1 MRSAAFTALII
12 ATALFMENMDGTVIS
27 TSLPAIALD
36 LHQDPIV
43 LKLALTSYM
52 LTLAVFIPA
61 SGWVAD
67 RFGARTVFCSA
78 IVVFT
83 LGSILC
89 GASTSLP
96 TLIAARVFQGLG
108 GAMMV
113 PVGRL
118 VLLRSVPKSDLVS
131 AMAYLTVP
139 ALIGPVAG
147 PPLGGFITTYFHWRW
162 IFWINVPIGVLGVLL
177 SLRFIDNLRE
187 QAVPRFDFKGFVL
200 SGVGLLSLISG
211 LSMIGR
217 GIAPYWLVAAMIAI
231 GALSLAAY
239 VRHAQRERGRDPR
252 SQAPQDPDLL
262 RRRRRRVHL
271 PDRHRRH
278 AFLLPLLLQVGFG
291 LTPFQSGS
299 LTFATAAGALLMK
312 FTAST
317 ALRWFGFRQTLIV
330 NGLISGAFLAACAL
344 FTPST
349 PHWLLL
355 LMLLAGGFFR
365 SLEFTALNAISY
377 ADIDP
382 PQMSR
387 ATSFASV
394 SQQMSGAV
402 GVAVAAICVELIQFG
417 FGDSELMARDLSL
430 AFVLVAIVSSL
441 VGLHLRPAQA
451 RRGRRSLG
459 PDAFDQRRASDCGG
473 GVSKTTPVGALSG
486 LPNGRVAVS
495 YGWSSMIAGW
505 GMDRVQPRGRIMQLL
520 ALGAVL
526 IALTAGY
533 VLMARQFNVTELPSE
548 RHFGAIDQVARA
560 EEI

>member
-1 MRSAAFTALII
+1 MRSAVLTAFII

-36 LHQDPIV
+36 LNQDPIV

-118 VLLRSVPKSDLVS
+118 VLLRSVPKSDLVN

-162 IFWINVPIGVLGVLL
+162 IFWINVPVGVLGVLL
-177 SLRFIDNLRE
+177 SLRFIQNLRE
-187 QAVPRFDFKGFVL
+187 QAAPRFDFKGFAL
-200 SGVGLLSLISG
+200 SGIGLLSLISG

-217 GIAPYWLVAAMIAI
+217 GVAPLWVVAAMVVI
-231 GALSLAAY
+231 GVVALAAY
-239 VRHAQRERGRDPR
+239 VRHARGDED
-252 SQAPQDPDLL
+252 AILDLEL
-262 RRRRRRVHL
+262 LKIPTFFAGVIGGLIFRIGIGAT
-271 PDRHRRH
+271 P
-278 AFLLPLLLQVGFG
+278 FLLPLLLQIGFG
-291 LTPFQSGS
+291 LTPFESGS
-299 LTFATAAGALLMK
+299 LTFATAAGALAMK

-317 ALRWFGFRQTLIV
+317 ALRWFGFRQTLVV
-330 NGLISGAFLAACAL
+330 NGLISGAFLGACAL

-349 PHWLLL
+349 PHWALLL
-355 LMLLAGGFFR
+355 ILLAGGFFR
-365 SLEFTALNAISY
+365 SLEFTALNALSY
-377 ADIDP
+377 ADVDAP
-382 PQMSR
+382 RMSR

-402 GVAVAAICVELIQFG
+402 GVAVAAICVELIQLG
-417 FGDSELMARDLSL
+417 FGDSALKARDLSL
-430 AFVLVAIVSSL
+430 AFVLVAIVSSASAL
-441 VGLHLRPAQA
+441 IFAALK
-451 RRGRRSLG
+451 
-459 PDAFDQRRASDCGG
+459 PDA
-473 GVSKTTPVGALSG
+473 GA
-486 LPNGRVAVS
+486 AVS
-495 YGWSSMIAGW
+495 
-505 GMDRVQPRGRIMQLL
+505 GRMVSTSKQR
-520 ALGAVL
+520 A
-526 IALTAGY
+526 TA
-533 VLMARQFNVTELPSE
+533 A
-548 RHFGAIDQVARA
+548 A
-560 EEI
+560 E

>member
-1 MRSAAFTALII
+1 MRPALVTALII

-89 GASTSLP
+89 GASTSLA
-96 TLIAARVFQGLG
+96 TLIGARVFQGLG

-118 VLLRSVPKSDLVS
+118 VLLRSVEKSDLVD
-131 AMAYLTVP
+131 ALAYLTVP
-139 ALIGPVAG
+139 ALLGPVAG

-162 IFWINVPIGVLGVLL
+162 IFWINVPIGLLGVLL
-177 SLRFIDNLRE
+177 SLKFIANLRE
-187 QAVPRFDFKGFVL
+187 ERVPRFDFNGFVL

-211 LSMIGR
+211 LSAIGR
-217 GIAPYWLVAAMIAI
+217 GIAPVWAVVAMICLGAAALTAYARHAGTNEDAILDLKLLRIPTFFSGVVGGLLFRIGI
-231 GALSLAAY
+231 GAL
-239 VRHAQRERGRDPR
+239 P
-252 SQAPQDPDLL
+252 
-262 RRRRRRVHL
+262 
-271 PDRHRRH
+271 
-278 AFLLPLLLQVGFG
+278 FLLPLLLQIGFG

-299 LTFATAAGALLMK
+299 LTFAAALGAMAMK

-317 ALRWFGFRQTLIV
+317 ALRWFGFRRTLIV
-330 NGLISGAFLAACAL
+330 NALISGAFLASYAL

-349 PHWLLL
+349 PHWLIFLA
-355 LMLLAGGFFR
+355 LLAGGFFR

-382 PQMSR
+382 PRMSR

-394 SQQMSGAV
+394 SQQMSGAL
-402 GVAVAAICVELIQFG
+402 GVAVAAVCIQVIQVG
-417 FGDSELMARDLSL
+417 FGDQTLTARDLST

-441 VGLHLRPAQA
+441 STLIFIRLK
-451 RRGRRSLG
+451 
-459 PDAFDQRRASDCGG
+459 PDAGSALAG
-473 GVSKTTPVGALSG
+473 KEPAPEEGA
-486 LPNGRVAVS
+486 A
-495 YGWSSMIAGW
+495 A
-505 GMDRVQPRGRIMQLL
+505 
-520 ALGAVL
+520 A
-526 IALTAGY
+526 
-533 VLMARQFNVTELPSE
+533 
-548 RHFGAIDQVARA
+548 A
-560 EEI
+560 E

>member
-1 MRSAAFTALII
+1 MRSAILTAFII
-12 ATALFMENMDGTVIS
+12 ATALFMENMDGTVIA

-83 LGSILC
+83 VGSILC
-89 GASTSLP
+89 GASSSLS

-118 VLLRSVPKSDLVS
+118 VLLRSIAKSDLVS

-177 SLRFIDNLRE
+177 SLRFIQNLRE
-187 QAVPRFDFKGFVL
+187 EAVPRFDFKGFVL

-211 LSMIGR
+211 LSTIGR

-239 VRHAQRERGRDPR
+239 VRHANEKED
-252 SQAPQDPDLL
+252 AIIDLKL
-262 RRRRRRVHL
+262 LTIPTFFAGVIGGFIFRVGIGAM
-271 PDRHRRH
+271 P
-278 AFLLPLLLQVGFG
+278 FLLPLLLQVGFG
-291 LTPFQSGS
+291 LTPFASGS
-299 LTFATAAGALLMK
+299 LTFAAAAGALMMK

-355 LMLLAGGFFR
+355 LILLAGGF
-365 SLEFTALNAISY
+365 L
-377 ADIDP
+377 P
-382 PQMSR
+382 
-387 ATSFASV
+387 
-394 SQQMSGAV
+394 
-402 GVAVAAICVELIQFG
+402 VAGLHRPERHQLRRHRPAAHEPRHQLRQRVAADVWSG
-417 FGDSELMARDLSL
+417 RHRGGGDLRGSDPVRLRRFRAYGARPL
-430 AFVLVAIVSSL
+430 ARLRPGGDRLEPVRI
-441 VGLHLRPAQA
+441 HLRPAQA
-451 RRGRRSLG
+451 GCGRRSVG
-459 PDAFDQRRASDCGG
+459 PDGLDQRRTRGCSG
-473 GVSKTTPVGALSG
+473 GVSARPAPRWRRACRT
-486 LPNGRVAVS
+486 VAS
-495 YGWSSMIAGW
+495 
-505 GMDRVQPRGRIMQLL
+505 L
-520 ALGAVL
+520 
-526 IALTAGY
+526 
-533 VLMARQFNVTELPSE
+533 
-548 RHFGAIDQVARA
+548 
-560 EEI
+560 

>member
-1 MRSAAFTALII
+1 MRSASFTALII

-27 TSLPAIALD
+27 TSLPAIARD

-83 LGSILC
+83 FGSVLC
-89 GASTSLP
+89 GASSSLP

-118 VLLRSVPKSDLVS
+118 VLLRSVAKSDLVS

-162 IFWINVPIGVLGVLL
+162 IFWINVPIGVLGILL
-177 SLRFIDNLRE
+177 SLRFIQNLRE
-187 QAVPRFDFKGFVL
+187 EAVPRFDFKGFVL
-200 SGVGLLSLISG
+200 SGVGLLSFIAG
-211 LSMIGR
+211 LSTIGR
-217 GIAPYWLVAAMIAI
+217 GIAPYWLVVAMIVI
-231 GALSLAAY
+231 GLLSLVAY
-239 VRHAQRERGRDPR
+239 VRHAR
-252 SQAPQDPDLL
+252 SEKNAIIDLKL
-262 RRRRRRVHL
+262 LAIPTFFTGVAGGLIFRIGIGAM
-271 PDRHRRH
+271 P
-278 AFLLPLLLQVGFG
+278 FLLPLLLQVGFG
-291 LTPFQSGS
+291 LTPFESGS

-317 ALRWFGFRQTLIV
+317 VLRQFGFRLTLVV
-330 NGLISGAFLAACAL
+330 NSLISGVFIAACAL

-355 LMLLAGGFFR
+355 LALLAGGFFR
-365 SLEFTALNAISY
+365 SLEFTALNVISY

-394 SQQMSGAV
+394 SQQMSGAI
-402 GVAVAAICVELIQFG
+402 GVAVAAMCIEAIQFG
-417 FGDSELMARDLSL
+417 FGDSELMSRDLSL
-430 AFVLVAIVSSL
+430 AFVAVAIVSSL
-441 VGLHLRPAQA
+441 SVFVFA
-451 RRGRRSLG
+451 RLK
-459 PDAFDQRRASDCGG
+459 PDA
-473 GVSKTTPVGALSG
+473 GA
-486 LPNGRVAVS
+486 AVS
-495 YGWSSMIAGW
+495 GRMISTSEKRA
-505 GMDRVQPRGRIMQLL
+505 
-520 ALGAVL
+520 
-526 IALTAGY
+526 TA
-533 VLMARQFNVTELPSE
+533 A
-548 RHFGAIDQVARA
+548 A
-560 EEI
+560 E

>member
-1 MRSAAFTALII
+1 MRSAVFIAFII

-78 IVVFT
+78 IVIFT

-89 GASTSLP
+89 GASSSLA

-118 VLLRSVPKSDLVS
+118 VLLRSIKKSDLVS

-139 ALIGPVAG
+139 ALIGPLAG

-177 SLRFIDNLRE
+177 SLRFIPNLRE
-187 QAVPRFDFKGFVL
+187 HAVPRFVFTGFEL
-200 SGVGLLSLISG
+200 SAVGLLSLISG
-211 LSMIGR
+211 LSVIGR
-217 GIAPYWLVAAMIAI
+217 GIAPYWLVAAMVGV
-231 GALSLAAY
+231 GALALAAY
-239 VRHAQRERGRDPR
+239 ARHARTKRD
-252 SQAPQDPDLL
+252 AILDLKLL
-262 RRRRRRVHL
+262 RIPTFFSGVVGGFIFRIGIGAI
-271 PDRHRRH
+271 P
-278 AFLLPLLLQVGFG
+278 FLLPLLLQVGFG

-299 LTFATAAGALLMK
+299 LTFAAAAGSLVMK
-312 FTAST
+312 FTATT
-317 ALRWFGFRQTLIV
+317 ALRWFGFRQTLVV
-330 NGLISGAFLAACAL
+330 NSLISGAFLAACAL

-355 LMLLAGGFFR
+355 LTLLTGGFFR
-365 SLEFTALNAISY
+365 SLQFTALNAISY
-377 ADIDP
+377 ADVDSP
-382 PQMSR
+382 RMSR

-402 GVAVAAICVELIQFG
+402 GVAVAAICVEAIQFA
-417 FGDSELMARDLSL
+417 FGDADLGARDLSL

-441 VGLHLRPAQA
+441 SVFVFAGLKA
-451 RRGRRSLG
+451 
-459 PDAFDQRRASDCGG
+459 DA
-473 GVSKTTPVGALSG
+473 GA
-486 LPNGRVAVS
+486 AVS
-495 YGWSSMIAGW
+495 GRMIS
-505 GMDRVQPRGRIMQLL
+505 
-520 ALGAVL
+520 
-526 IALTAGY
+526 T
-533 VLMARQFNVTELPSE
+533 TEE
-548 RHFGAIDQVARA
+548 RAAAAA
-560 EEI
+560 E

>member
-1 MRSAAFTALII
+1 MRSAVLTAFII

-43 LKLALTSYM
+43 LKLALTSYL

-78 IVVFT
+78 IVIFT
-83 LGSILC
+83 VGSILC

-177 SLRFIDNLRE
+177 SLRFIQNLRE
-187 QAVPRFDFKGFVL
+187 EAVPRFDFKGFVL

-217 GIAPYWLVAAMIAI
+217 AIAPLWEVAAMVAI
-231 GALSLAAY
+231 GALSLLAY
-239 VRHAQRERGRDPR
+239 VRHADGDED
-252 SQAPQDPDLL
+252 AILDLKL
-262 RRRRRRVHL
+262 LKIPTFFAGVVGGLIFRVGIGAM
-271 PDRHRRH
+271 P
-278 AFLLPLLLQVGFG
+278 FLLPLLLQIGFG

-330 NGLISGAFLAACAL
+330 NGVISGAFLAACAL
-344 FTPST
+344 FTAST
-349 PHWLLL
+349 PHWALLL
-355 LMLLAGGFFR
+355 TLLAGGFFR

-382 PQMSR
+382 AAHEPRHQLR
-387 ATSFASV
+387 QRLAAD
-394 SQQMSGAV
+394 V
-402 GVAVAAICVELIQFG
+402 G
-417 FGDSELMARDLSL
+417 SAR
-430 AFVLVAIVSSL
+430 
-441 VGLHLRPAQA
+441 
-451 RRGRRSLG
+451 RRGRGDLRANDPVRLRRFCARGARPVARLRLGGDHIEPVCPRLRSASTRRGRGGVG
-459 PDAFDQRRASDCGG
+459 PDGLQPAKNTRRRRRSSEDPTGRYCCSD
-473 GVSKTTPVGALSG
+473 
-486 LPNGRVAVS
+486 
-495 YGWSSMIAGW
+495 AGDW
-505 GMDRVQPRGRIMQLL
+505 HKMRLDAP
-520 ALGAVL
+520 A
-526 IALTAGY
+526 
-533 VLMARQFNVTELPSE
+533 P
-548 RHFGAIDQVARA
+548 
-560 EEI
+560 

>member
-1 MRSAAFTALII
+1 MRPAVLTAFII

-83 LGSILC
+83 IGSILC
-89 GASTSLP
+89 GASSSLS

-118 VLLRSVPKSDLVS
+118 VLLRSTAKSDLVS
-131 AMAYLTVP
+131 AMAYLTMP

-162 IFWINVPIGVLGVLL
+162 IFWINVPIGILGVLL
-177 SLRFIDNLRE
+177 SLRFIQNLRE
-187 QAVPRFDFKGFVL
+187 EAVPRFDFKGFVL

-217 GIAPYWLVAAMIAI
+217 GIAPYWLVGAMIAI
-231 GALSLAAY
+231 GAISLAAY
-239 VRHAQRERGRDPR
+239 VRHAHANAG
-252 SQAPQDPDLL
+252 AILDLTL
-262 RRRRRRVHL
+262 LKIPTFYAGVVGGLIFRIGIGAM
-271 PDRHRRH
+271 P
-278 AFLLPLLLQVGFG
+278 FLLPLLLQVGFG
-291 LTPFQSGS
+291 LTPFASGS
-299 LTFATAAGALLMK
+299 LTFATAAGALMMK
-312 FTAST
+312 FTASK
-317 ALRWFGFRQTLIV
+317 ALRWFGFRQTLVV
-330 NGLISGAFLAACAL
+330 NCLISGAFLGACAL

-355 LMLLAGGFFR
+355 LTLLTGGFFR
-365 SLEFTALNAISY
+365 SLQFTALNAISY
-377 ADIDP
+377 ADVDS

-402 GVAVAAICVELIQFG
+402 GVAVAAICVETIQFG

-441 VGLHLRPAQA
+441 SVFIFA
-451 RRGRRSLG
+451 RLK
-459 PDAFDQRRASDCGG
+459 PDA
-473 GVSKTTPVGALSG
+473 GA
-486 LPNGRVAVS
+486 AVS
-495 YGWSSMIAGW
+495 
-505 GMDRVQPRGRIMQLL
+505 GRMLSTSDER
-520 ALGAVL
+520 A
-526 IALTAGY
+526 TA
-533 VLMARQFNVTELPSE
+533 A
-548 RHFGAIDQVARA
+548 A
-560 EEI
+560 E

>member
-27 TSLPAIALD
+27 TSLPAIAVD

-61 SGWVAD
+61 SGWIAD

-78 IVVFT
+78 IVIFT

-89 GASTSLP
+89 GASSSLA

-131 AMAYLTVP
+131 AMAYLTMP
-139 ALIGPVAG
+139 ALIGPVTG

-200 SGVGLLSLISG
+200 SGVGLLSLIAG

-231 GALSLAAY
+231 GLLSLAAY
-239 VRHAQRERGRDPR
+239 ARHANANAG
-252 SQAPQDPDLL
+252 AILDLKL
-262 RRRRRRVHL
+262 L
-271 PDRHRRH
+271 KIPTFH
-278 AFLLPLLLQVGFG
+278 AGVVGGFIFRIGIGAMPFLLPLLLQVGFG
-291 LTPFQSGS
+291 LTPFESGS

-317 ALRWFGFRQTLIV
+317 ALRRFGFRQTLVV

-355 LMLLAGGFFR
+355 LVLLAGGFFR

-377 ADIDP
+377 SDVDP
-382 PQMSR
+382 PKMSR

-402 GVAVAAICVELIQFG
+402 GVAVAAICVELIQVG
-417 FGDSELMARDLSL
+417 FGDTELMARDLSL
-430 AFVLVAIVSSL
+430 AFVLVAIISSL
-441 VGLHLRPAQA
+441 AVFVFAQ
-451 RRGRRSLG
+451 LK
-459 PDAFDQRRASDCGG
+459 PDA
-473 GVSKTTPVGALSG
+473 GA
-486 LPNGRVAVS
+486 AVS
-495 YGWSSMIAGW
+495 GRMIATGEK
-505 GMDRVQPRGRIMQLL
+505 Q
-520 ALGAVL
+520 A
-526 IALTAGY
+526 TA
-533 VLMARQFNVTELPSE
+533 A
-548 RHFGAIDQVARA
+548 A
-560 EEI
+560 E

>member
-1 MRSAAFTALII
+1 MKAPTRKPSMRSAVLTALII

-27 TSLPAIALD
+27 TSLPAIARD
-36 LHQDPIV
+36 LHEDPIV

-67 RFGARTVFCSA
+67 RFGARTVFCTA

-96 TLIAARVFQGLG
+96 TLIGARVFQGLG

-118 VLLRSVPKSDLVS
+118 VLLRSVPKSDLVN
-131 AMAYLTVP
+131 ALAYLTVP
-139 ALIGPVAG
+139 ALLGPVAG

-177 SLRFIDNLRE
+177 SLKFIQNLRE
-187 QAVPRFDFKGFVL
+187 QEVPRFDFKGFVL

-211 LSMIGR
+211 ISVIGR
-217 GIAPYWLVAAMIAI
+217 GIAPAWVVVTMVAI
-231 GALSLAAY
+231 GVLSLAAY
-239 VRHAQRERGRDPR
+239 VRHARENED
-252 SQAPQDPDLL
+252 AILDLKL
-262 RRRRRRVHL
+262 LTIPTFFAGVIGGLIFRIGIGAM
-271 PDRHRRH
+271 P
-278 AFLLPLLLQVGFG
+278 FLLPLLLQIGFG
-291 LTPFQSGS
+291 LTPFESGS

-312 FTAST
+312 FSAST
-317 ALRWFGFRQTLIV
+317 ALRWFGFRRTLIV

-344 FTPST
+344 FTPTT

-355 LMLLAGGFFR
+355 LTLLTGGFFR

-382 PQMSR
+382 PRMSR

-394 SQQMSGAV
+394 SQQMSGAI
-402 GVAVAAICVELIQFG
+402 GIAVAAICVQSIQLG
-417 FGDSELMARDLSL
+417 FGDPELQARDLSL
-430 AFVLVAIVSSL
+430 SFVLVAIISSL
-441 VGLHLRPAQA
+441 SVFVFA
-451 RRGRRSLG
+451 RLK
-459 PDAFDQRRASDCGG
+459 PDA
-473 GVSKTTPVGALSG
+473 GA
-486 LPNGRVAVS
+486 AVS
-495 YGWSSMIAGW
+495 GKLATSQEA
-505 GMDRVQPRGRIMQLL
+505 QP
-520 ALGAVL
+520 AA
-526 IALTAGY
+526 
-533 VLMARQFNVTELPSE
+533 
-548 RHFGAIDQVARA
+548 A
-560 EEI
+560 E

>member
-1 MRSAAFTALII
+1 MRSAILTAFII

-27 TSLPAIALD
+27 TALPAIALD

-78 IVVFT
+78 IVIFT
-83 LGSILC
+83 LGSIAC

-118 VLLRSVPKSDLVS
+118 VLLRSVPKSDLVN
-131 AMAYLTVP
+131 ALAYLTVP
-139 ALIGPVAG
+139 ALLGPVAG

-162 IFWINVPIGVLGVLL
+162 IFWINVPIGVIGVLL
-177 SLRFIDNLRE
+177 SLKFIQNLRE
-187 QAVPRFDFKGFVL
+187 LSVPRFDFKGFVL

-211 LSMIGR
+211 VSAVGR
-217 GIAPYWLVAAMIAI
+217 GIAPFWLVAAMIAI

-239 VRHAQRERGRDPR
+239 VRHAGANED
-252 SQAPQDPDLL
+252 AILDLKL
-262 RRRRRRVHL
+262 LKIPTFFSGVVGGFVFRIGIGAL
-271 PDRHRRH
+271 P
-278 AFLLPLLLQVGFG
+278 FLLPLLLQLGFG

-312 FTAST
+312 FTAAT
-317 ALRWFGFRQTLIV
+317 ALRWFGFRSTLIV

-344 FTPST
+344 FTPLT
-349 PHWLLL
+349 PHWVLLIT
-355 LMLLAGGFFR
+355 LLAGGFFR

-377 ADIDP
+377 ADIDQP
-382 PQMSR
+382 RMSR

-402 GVAVAAICVELIQFG
+402 GVAVAAICVEMIQLG
-417 FGDSELMARDLSL
+417 FGDQALEARDLSL
-430 AFVLVAIVSSL
+430 AFVLVAIISSL
-441 VGLHLRPAQA
+441 SVFVFVRLK
-451 RRGRRSLG
+451 
-459 PDAFDQRRASDCGG
+459 PDA
-473 GVSKTTPVGALSG
+473 GA
-486 LPNGRVAVS
+486 AVS
-495 YGWSSMIAGW
+495 GK
-505 GMDRVQPRGRIMQLL
+505 L
-520 ALGAVL
+520 AAP
-526 IALTAGY
+526 AKA
-533 VLMARQFNVTELPSE
+533 AP
-548 RHFGAIDQVARA
+548 AAA
-560 EEI
+560 E